1 MTTRVRT
8 IPPFEELR
16 EGQLADYY
24 EVVRDGKP
32 TFVARDELSLDE
44 RNDIVDRLNQECSD
58 TLMEATALDCLA
70 ELKEREQQP

>member
-1 MTTRVRT
+1 MTRVRM

-32 TFVARDELSLDE
+32 VFIARHELTLEE
-44 RNDIVDRLNQECSD
+44 RNDIVARLNREASD
-58 TLMEATALDCLA
+58 TAMEATALDCLA
-70 ELKEREQQP
+70 ELKEQI